1 MEALTL
7 IQETRSIS
15 EMANICIS
23 AIKEGEVEPLVAY
36 INLSKLA
43 KVIDTIKDDTDVR
56 DIALREL
63 AKYGKRATFGDT
75 TLEEAEVGV
84 RYDFSGCGDSK
95 LAEMYAVR
103 DRILADI
110 KDREKMLKNIPATGM
125 ADAETGEVI
134 YPAVKTSKTQIK
146 VTIKKS

>member
-43 KVIDTIKDDTDVR
+43 KVIDTIKDDADVR

-63 AKYGKRATFGDT
+63 AKHGKRATFGDT

-110 KDREKMLKNIPATGM
+110 KDREKMLKNIPASGM